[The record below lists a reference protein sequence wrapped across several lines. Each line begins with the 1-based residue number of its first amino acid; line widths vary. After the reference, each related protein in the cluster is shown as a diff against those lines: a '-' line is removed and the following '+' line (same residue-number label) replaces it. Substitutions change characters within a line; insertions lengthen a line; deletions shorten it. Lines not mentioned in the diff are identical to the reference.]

1 MAWPWWPCPKTG
13 TTYSTYNPNFDWIRL
28 LWFNQGLPMSFLKAA
43 RPNFVISSFGSSFT
57 RKIRRKQ
64 NTTPQKHEI
73 LPDSKMETKN
83 MWFWLKPRY
92 TSAMPTQLILPNT
105 QMFFSPAPVPWR
117 PPLLFW
123 VVLGSENRIDNPT
136 SNHKVPRTCSAY
148 SGPCFKKIPSG
159 YKSWVPNHMHHNCLH
174 KKKQINHDKS
184 FSTIV
189 GFHFSLFLRK
199 TVYRFLM
206 YHQHKHHRFFPPCPE
221 WLGWTSAAMQQC
233 TSWTNC
239 ENTIHTQMLHGA
251 GICTYKTHWF
261 WG

>member
-1 MAWPWWPCPKTG
+1 MRSYQIVKWKPKTCD
-13 TTYSTYNPNFDWIRL
+13 FDSSQDTQVLCPHNWSSRTPRC
-28 LWFNQGLPMSFLKAA
+28 FSA
-43 RPNFVISSFGSSFT
+43 RHPCHGAHLCCSG
-57 RKIRRKQ
+57 
-64 NTTPQKHEI
+64 
-73 LPDSKMETKN
+73 
-83 MWFWLKPRY
+83 
-92 TSAMPTQLILPNT
+92 
-105 QMFFSPAPVPWR
+105 
-117 PPLLFW
+117 LFW
-123 VVLGSENRIDNPT
+123 ALKIGLTIQLPITRCHGRARHIQVHVLKKYPVGTSHEFRIICIT
-136 SNHKVPRTCSAY
+136 IAST
-148 SGPCFKKIPSG
+148 
-159 YKSWVPNHMHHNCLH
+159 
-174 KKKQINHDKS
+174 KKQINHDKS

>member
-1 MAWPWWPCPKTG
+1 MPWPWWPCPKTG

-64 NTTPQKHEI
+64 NTNPQKHEI
-73 LPDSKMETKN
+73 LPDSKTETKN

-117 PPLLFW
+117 PPF
-123 VVLGSENRIDNPT
+123 VVLGCSGLWKSDWQSNFQSQGATDVLGIFKSMLKKPVGTSHEYRIICITVASTQKTD
-136 SNHKVPRTCSAY
+136 
-148 SGPCFKKIPSG
+148 
-159 YKSWVPNHMHHNCLH
+159 KS
-174 KKKQINHDKS
+174 DKS

-189 GFHFSLFLRK
+189 GFDFS
-199 TVYRFLM
+199 
-206 YHQHKHHRFFPPCPE
+206 FF
-221 WLGWTSAAMQQC
+221 
-233 TSWTNC
+233 
-239 ENTIHTQMLHGA
+239 
-251 GICTYKTHWF
+251 
-261 WG
+261 